1 MKKIVTL
8 SIVCLVSGHLF
19 AQNSDAKSAV
29 APTKAQVEA
38 QKQKETSSL
47 SLKQAIDQKIVPATQ
62 ATTVAPIVAT
72 ALTTD
77 AVTAVAV
84 TPESDAAKTV
94 TPVEVK
100 PVPKT
105 EVKAKETAK
114 PAKKG

>member
-47 SLKQAIDQKIVPATQ
+47 SLKQAIDQKVIQPQ
-62 ATTVAPIVAT
+62 S
-72 ALTTD
+72 
-77 AVTAVAV
+77 AVAV
-84 TPESDAAKTV
+84 SIAPIPVEAVVPAVVVDKKAAAIQAKEEAAK
-94 TPVEVK
+94 
-100 PVPKT
+100 
-105 EVKAKETAK
+105 AA
-114 PAKKG
+114 AKKKDNN